1 MSAARFC
8 LECLF
13 ANVRRQQQ
21 VYAPIASSSR
31 LRLNAAR
38 RRSYAST
45 KESDALT
52 EHDKRVQGS
61 IPDSHDPV
69 EPNTGSNADAA
80 AGQASKADTTT
91 NSHTPQAKSSID
103 SKKTLALQ
111 RWSALR
117 QSAFLALERQQR
129 DLRQKLSEASAKI
142 NDISGYKEIEAL
154 KAEVTRKELELL
166 EARTA
171 AREAKEAYSAAL
183 NDRMSSS
190 REVNDL
196 LQRKNN
202 WLESDVLRFTEL
214 VRQDH
219 VNEQRERD
227 SKIEVTREEEAVERK
242 IGEMMQAILRRYHEE
257 QVWSDKIRSLSTYG
271 TLAITCINV
280 LVFLL
285 ALTLVEPWKRRRM
298 VTEVEGRIKERD
310 EEQHKHIDAE
320 IDGLKTLVTTGLAS
334 LSLPSTSSSL
344 DAPAGQV
351 EVGEPDG
358 AQESSTET
366 THSHHL
372 PRADSTDQTKEQ
384 GAISRDASYAGAA
397 GALLGAAVITLWN
410 ALFR

>member
-154 KAEVTRKELELL
+154 KAEVTRKG
-166 EARTA
+166 
-171 AREAKEAYSAAL
+171 KC
-183 NDRMSSS
+183 N
-190 REVNDL
+190 V
-196 LQRKNN
+196 
-202 WLESDVLRFTEL
+202 V
-214 VRQDH
+214 
-219 VNEQRERD
+219 
-227 SKIEVTREEEAVERK
+227 
-242 IGEMMQAILRRYHEE
+242 
-257 QVWSDKIRSLSTYG
+257 
-271 TLAITCINV
+271 LAIVIGTDPASSTVQSLNC
-280 LVFLL
+280 LKHALQL
-285 ALTLVEPWKRRRM
+285 AKRRKP
-298 VTEVEGRIKERD
+298 I
-310 EEQHKHIDAE
+310 
-320 IDGLKTLVTTGLAS
+320 
-334 LSLPSTSSSL
+334 LP
-344 DAPAGQV
+344 
-351 EVGEPDG
+351 
-358 AQESSTET
+358 
-366 THSHHL
+366 H
-372 PRADSTDQTKEQ
+372 
-384 GAISRDASYAGAA
+384 
-397 GALLGAAVITLWN
+397 
-410 ALFR
+410 